1 VAEGEFQLAHVM
13 LKAKVSVFFPF
24 HCSGVKE
31 VLIDALQMGRSGGK
45 TGRGT
50 MDIPQARYWNGGDTN
65 ACEVRGYKVKTRH
78 RAGPV

>member
-1 VAEGEFQLAHVM
+1 
-13 LKAKVSVFFPF
+13 
-24 HCSGVKE
+24 

-50 MDIPQARYWNGGDTN
+50 MDILQARYWNGGDTS

-78 RAGPV
+78 REGPV